1 MRRRHFGLV
10 AAVLLLSACES
21 DSTSD
26 PLEFE
31 SSVRVGGLCCL
42 LWAPTIAV
50 DGDNVYV
57 GWSESIRFTSYLPLY
72 RSTDGGAS
80 FDDSLS
86 FDDATGGDADA
97 FTIALSV
104 FGRLHLVWEDSR
116 NGICDPFCRG
126 YDIYSTWSVDSGDA
140 FADNRPADGGP
151 AIGASAQGRP
161 AQTITDAGAVL
172 VVWEDSRFG
181 GSEVFISRSLDRGVS
196 FETGRPLEATG
207 ARPRSQRSPTIA
219 SEIDGRVFVAWL
231 DDRGG
236 SRNVYLAVSDDR
248 GASFDPGAPLHPS
261 DAGATDRSN
270 VKLVATGLGT
280 LVAVWAEHRD
290 DVWQIYR
297 AVSRDG
303 GASFTIPAAV
313 EPTQANQRLPTIATH
328 ATGDVYLG
336 WQDER
341 SGQGRVHV
349 ARSRDGADSFE
360 PSVFVDDPGNLEGD
374 QESPALTVGSGG
386 AVFVTWVDFTK
397 PDPGI
402 FFARSVE

>member
-1 MRRRHFGLV
+1 M

-26 PLEFE
+26 PLEFQP
-31 SSVRVGGLCCL
+31 SVRVGGLCCL

-57 GWSESIRFTSYLPLY
+57 GWSESIRFTNTLPLH
-72 RSTDGGAS
+72 RSTDRGAS

-86 FDDATGGDADA
+86 FDDAPGGDADA

-104 FGRLHLVWEDSR
+104 LGRLHLVWQDSR

-126 YDIYSTWSVDSGDA
+126 YDIYSTWSVDSGDT

-151 AIGASAQGRP
+151 AIGANAQGRP

-181 GSEVFISRSLDRGVS
+181 GSEVFVSRSLDRGLS
-196 FETGRPLEATG
+196 FETGRPIEATG

-231 DDRGG
+231 DDRDG
-236 SRNVYLAVSDDR
+236 SRDVYLAVSDDL
-248 GASFDPGAPLHPS
+248 GATFDPGAPLHPHDS
-261 DAGATDRSN
+261 AVTERSN

-280 LVAVWAEHRD
+280 LVAVWAEQRD
-290 DVWQIYR
+290 DLWQIHR

-303 GASFTIPAAV
+303 GQSFTIPAAV
-313 EPTQANQRLPTIATH
+313 E
-328 ATGDVYLG
+328 ATGENQQLPALATLAPGEVYLA
-336 WQDER
+336 WQEENGGVER
-341 SGQGRVHV
+341 VRV
-349 ARSRDGADSFE
+349 ARSRDGGDSFE
-360 PSVFVDDPGNLEGD
+360 PNVPIDDPGTAGGD
-374 QESPALTVGSGG
+374 QREPALTVGADG
-386 AVFVTWVDFTK
+386 AIYAAWVDFTK
-397 PDPGI
+397 PDSGI
-402 FFARSVE
+402 FFARSVDR